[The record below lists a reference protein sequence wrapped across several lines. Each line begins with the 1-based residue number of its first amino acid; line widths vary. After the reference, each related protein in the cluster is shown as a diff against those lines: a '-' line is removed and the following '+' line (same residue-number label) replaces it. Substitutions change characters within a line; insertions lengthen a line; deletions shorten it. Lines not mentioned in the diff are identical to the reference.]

1 MNLFSK
7 VKLNKKE
14 KQNDNIYRLL
24 LPSLIAICVCTI
36 CLSTASWAWFTS
48 TTSTSISSIKS
59 STYNLS
65 YKVTKISDD
74 NTETTFV
81 NNTLISTDNDNDDYY
96 DATITTGDAG
106 TYIITLSVAG
116 TENASGYCVVK
127 IGDTIYYTNKI
138 AIGSTYSFN
147 VPVNSQIMLI
157 SKWGELPAELDQD
170 EILLDITNN
179 GSNAISLASLDDELS
194 TNEEDVNIDAE
205 NKKQEES
212 ENNGETSEDEKTDD
226 VESSELKQENQNIEE
241 TEKQNEE
248 LSGDSGETADTTIPT
263 DETVVTDKTL
273 IGENDAS
280 QNSSLEIPESSDE
293 DKGSTEEPS
302 ESSDIEEQ

>member
-7 VKLNKKE
+7 VNLNKKE

-81 NNTLISTDNDNDDYY
+81 NNTLISTDNDNDGYY
-96 DATITTGDAG
+96 DVTITTGDAG

-157 SKWGELPAELDQD
+157 SKWGELPTKLDQD

-179 GSNAISLASLDDELS
+179 SSNAISLASLDDELS
-194 TNEEDVNIDAE
+194 TNEENVYTDVG
-205 NKKQEES
+205 NKEQEES

-226 VESSELKQENQNIEE
+226 VESSELKQEYQNIEE

-248 LSGDSGETADTTIPT
+248 LSGDSGEAADTTVPT
-263 DETVVTDKTL
+263 DETDVTDKTS
-273 IGENDAS
+273 IGENETS
-280 QNSSLEIPESSDE
+280 LNSSLEMPESSGEDE
-293 DKGSTEEPS
+293 GSIEEQS
-302 ESSDIEEQ
+302 KLSDIEG

>member
-96 DATITTGDAG
+96 DATITTGDAR
-106 TYIITLSVAG
+106 TYIITLSAAG

-157 SKWGELPAELDQD
+157 SKWGELPTKLDQD

-194 TNEEDVNIDAE
+194 TNEEDVNTDAE

-248 LSGDSGETADTTIPT
+248 LSGDSGETVDTTVPT

-293 DKGSTEEPS
+293 DKGSTEEQS
-302 ESSDIEEQ
+302 KLSDIEG